1 MAFWT
6 MAKTWH
12 HLVDGRKLPSRPL
25 QHPSQKVDGS
35 AADDDDVVDEP
46 SQAEL
51 LLVS

>member
-1 MAFWT
+1 
-6 MAKTWH
+6 
-12 HLVDGRKLPSRPL
+12 VDGRKLLSRPL

-35 AADDDDVVDEP
+35 ASSESADDDDVVDEP